1 MKDLIQVLFVG
12 GVGLSVS
19 ALFTLLTYLSL
30 LVFDIDKEQ
39 AEIIKDDQ
47 HLEYRVEEVES
58 DVDRLLERLR
68 NREK

>member
-19 ALFTLLTYLSL
+19 ALFTWLTYLSL

-58 DVDRLLERLR
+58 DVDRLLERM
-68 NREK
+68 REHEK